1 MIIAS
6 AQTIPQND
14 DINRNLHDHYRL
26 IKLAADNGVKLIVF
40 PEMSI
45 TGYVRES
52 AKKLSFKE
60 NDSQLDKLRE
70 LAVDNDMIIIAGAPI
85 KMDSGLHI
93 GSFVISP
100 DNSISIYTKQFLHA
114 GEEEFYAPNFYYN
127 PIIKLGKE
135 TISLAICADIDNP
148 LHAMN
153 ANKANCTI
161 YIASIFF
168 TPNGMIEAYNL
179 LSDYAKRYSMNVLMS
194 NFCGESWSL
203 KAGGKSAFWSK
214 NGDLITGLD
223 DKSTGLLIGQKNN
236 DIWRG
241 MIVKDN

>member
-6 AQTIPQND
+6 AQTSPQNK
-14 DINRNLHDHYRL
+14 DINRNLYDHYRL
-26 IKLAADNGVKLIVF
+26 IRLAADNGANLIVF

-52 AKKLSFKE
+52 AKKLSFTE
-60 NDSQLDKLRE
+60 NDSRLDKLRE
-70 LAVDNDMIIIAGAPI
+70 LAVDNKMIIIAGAPI
-85 KMDSGLHI
+85 IMDSGLYI
-93 GSFVISP
+93 GSFIIFP

-114 GEEEFYAPNFYYN
+114 GEEKFYAASFDYN
-127 PIIKLGKE
+127 PIIKLDDE
-135 TISLAICADIDNP
+135 RISLAICADIDNP
-148 LHAMN
+148 MHAEK

-168 TPNGMIEAYNL
+168 TPKGMIEAYNL
-179 LSDYAKRYSMNVLMS
+179 LSNYAKKYSMNVLIS
-194 NFCGESWSL
+194 NYCRESWGLES
-203 KAGGKSAFWSK
+203 GGKSALWSK

-223 DKSTGLLIGQKNN
+223 AKSTGLVIGQKNK

-241 MIVKDN
+241 MIIKDK